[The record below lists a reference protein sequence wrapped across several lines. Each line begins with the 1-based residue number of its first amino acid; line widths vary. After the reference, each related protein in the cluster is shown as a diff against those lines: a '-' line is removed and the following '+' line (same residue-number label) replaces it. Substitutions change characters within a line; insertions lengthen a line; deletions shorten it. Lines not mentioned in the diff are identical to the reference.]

1 MARVSTASQ
10 YVSETRPLCARP
22 TPLGSVRHGLVTWS
36 LLLAALAHRS
46 ALVRLATA
54 ATVGI
59 LGFVVAWTLAYL
71 VLPEGATRFT
81 LGLLPTLDA
90 RADSAGVATTL
101 FVWNAGFGFGVIALA
116 SLYSVGP
123 ISLAYFAPWTWLIR
137 FGIALGTNSFALFVP
152 GARIPPLDLRSIISH
167 AGIPELIAYI
177 VLATVLANASLW
189 RQRRLTD
196 RNLVRIRHLR
206 DIRLTRVELS
216 LVAVAF
222 VLLAGAAL
230 IETSQIARLQAL

>member
-1 MARVSTASQ
+1 M
-10 YVSETRPLCARP
+10 
-22 TPLGSVRHGLVTWS
+22 
-36 LLLAALAHRS
+36 
-46 ALVRLATA
+46 RLATA
-54 ATVGI
+54 TTIGI
-59 LGFVVAWTLAYL
+59 VAFVLAWTVAYV

-81 LGLLPTLDA
+81 LRLLPALDA
-90 RADSAGVATTL
+90 RADSAGVAVTL
-101 FVWNAGFGFGVIALA
+101 FIWNAAFGFGVIALA
-116 SLYSVGP
+116 SLYSLGP

-167 AGIPELIAYI
+167 AGIPELVAYI
-177 VLATVLANASLW
+177 ILATVLANASLW

-196 RNLVRIRHLR
+196 RHVVRIRHLR
-206 DIRLTRVELS
+206 DIRLTRLELS

-230 IETSQIARLQAL
+230 IETSHIARLQAL

>member
-1 MARVSTASQ
+1 
-10 YVSETRPLCARP
+10 
-22 TPLGSVRHGLVTWS
+22 LVTWS
-36 LLLAALAHRS
+36 LLAKALAHRS

-54 ATVGI
+54 TTIGI
-59 LGFVVAWTLAYL
+59 VGFVIAWTVAYV

-90 RADSAGVATTL
+90 RTDSASVAATL
-101 FVWNAGFGFGVIALA
+101 FIWNAGFGFGVIALA
-116 SLYSVGP
+116 SLFSLGP
-123 ISLAYFAPWTWLIR
+123 ISLAYFAPWTWLVR

-152 GARIPPLDLRSIISH
+152 GARIPPLDVRSIISH
-167 AGIPELIAYI
+167 AGLPELVAYI
-177 VLATVLANASLW
+177 ILATVLANASLW

-196 RNLVRIRHLR
+196 RHVVRVRQLR

-230 IETSQIARLQAL
+230 IETSHIARLQAL

>member
-1 MARVSTASQ
+1 
-10 YVSETRPLCARP
+10 
-22 TPLGSVRHGLVTWS
+22 LVTWS
-36 LLLAALAHRS
+36 LLLGALAHRS

-54 ATVGI
+54 GTIGLV
-59 LGFVVAWTLAYL
+59 GFVVAWTVAYL

-81 LGLLPTLDA
+81 LRLLPSLDA
-90 RADSAGVATTL
+90 RSDSAGVAATL
-101 FVWNAGFGFGVIALA
+101 FIWNAAFGFGVIALA
-116 SLYSVGP
+116 SLYSIGP
-123 ISLAYFAPWTWLIR
+123 ISLAYFAPWTWLVR

-152 GARIPPLDLRSIISH
+152 GARTSPLDLQSIISH

-189 RQRRLTD
+189 RQRRITD
-196 RNLVRIRHLR
+196 RNLVRVRRLR
-206 DIRLTRVELS
+206 DIRLSHLELS

>member
-1 MARVSTASQ
+1 M
-10 YVSETRPLCARP
+10 
-22 TPLGSVRHGLVTWS
+22 TWS
-36 LLLAALAHRS
+36 LVLGALAHRS

-54 ATVGI
+54 GTIGLV
-59 LGFVVAWTLAYL
+59 GFVVAWTVAYL

-81 LGLLPTLDA
+81 LRLLPSLDA
-90 RADSAGVATTL
+90 RSDSAGVAATL
-101 FVWNAGFGFGVIALA
+101 FIWNAAFGFGVIALA
-116 SLYSVGP
+116 SLYSIGP
-123 ISLAYFAPWTWLIR
+123 ISLAYFAPWTWLVR

-152 GARIPPLDLRSIISH
+152 GARTSPLDLQSIISH

-189 RQRRLTD
+189 RQRRITD
-196 RNLVRIRHLR
+196 RNLVRVRRLR
-206 DIRLTRVELS
+206 DIRLSHLELS

>member
-1 MARVSTASQ
+1 M
-10 YVSETRPLCARP
+10 
-22 TPLGSVRHGLVTWS
+22 
-36 LLLAALAHRS
+36 
-46 ALVRLATA
+46 RLATA
-54 ATVGI
+54 GTIGLV
-59 LGFVVAWTLAYL
+59 GFVVAWTVAYL

-81 LGLLPTLDA
+81 LRLLPSLDA
-90 RADSAGVATTL
+90 RADWAGVAATL
-101 FVWNAGFGFGVIALA
+101 FIWNAAFGFGVIALA
-116 SLYSVGP
+116 SLYSVGS
-123 ISLAYFAPWTWLIR
+123 ISLAYFAPWTWLVR

-206 DIRLTRVELS
+206 DIRLTRLELS
-216 LVAVAF
+216 LVGVAF

>member
-1 MARVSTASQ
+1 M
-10 YVSETRPLCARP
+10 
-22 TPLGSVRHGLVTWS
+22 
-36 LLLAALAHRS
+36 
-46 ALVRLATA
+46 RLATA
-54 ATVGI
+54 GAIGVI
-59 LGFVVAWTLAYL
+59 GFVVAWSVAYL

-81 LGLLPTLDA
+81 LRLLPSLDA
-90 RADSAGVATTL
+90 RADSAGVAATL
-101 FVWNAGFGFGVIALA
+101 FIWNAAFGFGVIALA

-123 ISLAYFAPWTWLIR
+123 ISLAYFAPWTWLVR

-152 GARIPPLDLRSIISH
+152 GARTSPLDLQSIISH

-189 RQRRLTD
+189 RQRRITD
-196 RNLVRIRHLR
+196 RNVVRIRYLR
-206 DIRLTRVELS
+206 DIRLTRLELS

>member
-1 MARVSTASQ
+1 VAWAAR
-10 YVSETRPLCARP
+10 CA
-22 TPLGSVRHGLVTWS
+22 GK
-36 LLLAALAHRS
+36 
-46 ALVRLATA
+46 LATA
-54 ATVGI
+54 AVVGV
-59 LGFVVAWTLAYL
+59 FAVVIAWTVAYAL
-71 VLPEGATRFT
+71 LPEGATRFT

-101 FVWNAGFGFGVIALA
+101 FIWNASFGFGVIALA
-116 SLYSVGP
+116 SLFSVGP
-123 ISLAYFAPWTWLIR
+123 ISLAYFAPWTWLVR
-137 FGIALGTNSFALFVP
+137 FGIPLGTNSFAPFIP
-152 GARIPPLDLRSIISH
+152 RARIPPLDLRSIISH

-196 RNLVRIRHLR
+196 RNLVRVRHFR

-222 VLLAGAAL
+222 VLLGGAAL

>member
-1 MARVSTASQ
+1 
-10 YVSETRPLCARP
+10 
-22 TPLGSVRHGLVTWS
+22 LVTWS
-36 LLLAALAHRS
+36 LLLGALAHRS

-54 ATVGI
+54 STIGLV
-59 LGFVVAWTLAYL
+59 GFVVAWTVAYL

-81 LGLLPTLDA
+81 LRLLPSLDA
-90 RADSAGVATTL
+90 RSDSAGVAATL
-101 FVWNAGFGFGVIALA
+101 FIWNAAFGFGVIALA
-116 SLYSVGP
+116 SLYSIGP
-123 ISLAYFAPWTWLIR
+123 ISLAYFAPWTWLVR

-152 GARIPPLDLRSIISH
+152 GARTSPLDLQSIISH

-189 RQRRLTD
+189 RQRRITD
-196 RNLVRIRHLR
+196 RNLVRVRRLR
-206 DIRLTRVELS
+206 DIRLSHLELS